1 MARKDE
7 LEWAHP
13 LLGFT
18 EEILRKWLD
27 AVMRNAFRYGYDRFL
42 KKFRWEE
49 RVWILWYVWRD
60 YSGKRWRNFL
70 GENLKHYR
78 LYRNL
83 AGYELE
89 KIEDELFR
97 YMMRVVDSIPEGK
110 AERLAKKVDDYFLSV
125 FWREE

>member
-18 EEILRKWLD
+18 EEVLRKWLE
-27 AVMRNAFRYGYDRFL
+27 AVMRNEFGYDYDGFL

-49 RVWILWYVWRD
+49 RVWILWYVWRK
-60 YSGKRWRNFL
+60 SRKRWRNFL
-70 GENLKHYR
+70 GENLKHVR

-83 AGYELE
+83 TGYEME
-89 KIEDELFR
+89 EIEDELFR
-97 YMMRVVDSIPEGK
+97 YVREVVDSIPKER
-110 AERLAKKVDDYFLSV
+110 AERLARKVDDYFGV
-125 FWREE
+125 EE